1 MEAAVRAAIFLS
13 IFAAVAVA
21 EWRAPKRAQS
31 RRERWRIN
39 LSILLVDVVAQR
51 LTLGAAAYGA
61 AILAQERGWGLFN
74 VLGWPPVFEGV
85 IAFLILDLAV
95 YGQHVASHAVPVF
108 WRLHQVHHA
117 DLEVDVTTGIRF
129 HPLEILAS
137 LLWKVAV
144 VLAIG
149 ADPWVVVA
157 FEAVLNASSVYTHG
171 NVRVPERWDRALRA
185 VFCTPDMH
193 RIHHSV
199 VRRETDSNYGFFLSV
214 WDRLFGT
221 YRADPE
227 AGHDRMEIGL
237 AEYRDPAR
245 LGLVALIAMP
255 FRRLARGNARDR

>member
-1 MEAAVRAAIFLS
+1 
-13 IFAAVAVA
+13 
-21 EWRAPKRAQS
+21 
-31 RRERWRIN
+31 
-39 LSILLVDVVAQR
+39 
-51 LTLGAAAYGA
+51 
-61 AILAQERGWGLFN
+61 
-74 VLGWPPVFEGV
+74 
-85 IAFLILDLAV
+85 
-95 YGQHVASHAVPVF
+95 
-108 WRLHQVHHA
+108 
-117 DLEVDVTTGIRF
+117 
-129 HPLEILAS
+129 
-137 LLWKVAV
+137 
-144 VLAIG
+144 
-149 ADPWVVVA
+149 
-157 FEAVLNASSVYTHG
+157 
-171 NVRVPERWDRALRA
+171 